1 MTVER
6 ILKSKG
12 AHAPTVSPEDH
23 IADVIATLETEDVG
37 AVVVSA
43 DGRHIDGIIS
53 ERDVVR
59 GLKRFGS
66 NILDQA
72 VRDLMTADVLT
83 CTAGDRVASVMA
95 LMDDRRIRHV
105 PVVDDGNLAGI
116 VSIRDIIKLRLEEV
130 QAEVDAMRDYIA
142 GAG

>member
-12 AHAPTVSPEDH
+12 AHAPTVSPEDR

-83 CTAGDRVASVMA
+83 CTASDRVASVMA